1 MVQHLVIPVYTLVGQ
16 QEYTLLF
23 CPVQDR
29 DGRSSRIAYIH
40 FQTGTGTIFRGQ
52 LRNRVRGQCQVF
64 PAVIG
69 IIQSGRIRTVD
80 DTLPVSV
87 VHGRGNHH
95 VVIARPAILVESNG
109 HSGIFHILF
118 GGKGEGIRFTAVH
131 RSLFRTDIP
140 IGGRNNLLTLL

>member
-29 DGRSSRIAYIH
+29 DSRSCRITYIH
-40 FQTGTGTIFRGQ
+40 FQAGTGTIFRGQ
-52 LRNRVRGQCQVF
+52 LRNRVRGQCQIF
-64 PAVIG
+64 PTVIG

-80 DTLPVSV
+80 DTLPVSI

-95 VVIARPAILVESNG
+95 VIIARPAILVESNG

-118 GGKGEGIRFTAVH
+118 GGKGEGIRFTIFH

-140 IGGRNNLLTLL
+140 IGGRTNLLTLL